1 MTPSRLVWQGERCL
15 VLHWPAPIDLAT
27 TAAVQAA
34 AAALRAAAPD
44 ALTDLVPAYA
54 SLALYFDDQAPL
66 DHGRVLTAVAD
77 RVANAEGSSTTLT
90 VEPRVVEVPVCY
102 DPALAP
108 DLADSATRLGM
119 PVDTLVARHCAP
131 LYRVAM
137 LGFAPGFPYLL
148 GLDPALALPRRAEP
162 RPRVEAGSVA
172 IGGSQTGI
180 YPQASPG
187 GWQLIGRT
195 PLRLFDPDRQ
205 PPCPLAPGDAVR
217 FVPIGRD
224 AFDRLLAIGAGA

>member
-1 MTPSRLVWQGERCL
+1 VSPARFDWQGERCL
-15 VLHWPAPIDLAT
+15 VLHWPAQIDLDT
-27 TAAVQAA
+27 TVAVQAA
-34 AAALRAAAPD
+34 AAALRAAPPD

-54 SLALYFDDQAPL
+54 SLALYFDDLAPL
-66 DHGRVLTAVAD
+66 DHARVLSTVAD
-77 RVANAEGSSTTLT
+77 RVANADPSSIAST

-108 DLADSATRLGM
+108 DLVESAACLGM
-119 PVDTLVARHCAP
+119 PVDTLVARHGAP

-148 GLDPALALPRRAEP
+148 GLDPSLALPRRALP

-195 PLRLFDPDRQ
+195 PLRLFDPGQQ

-217 FVPIGRD
+217 FVQIGRD
-224 AFDRLLAIGAGA
+224 EFDRLIASGAGA

>member
-1 MTPSRLVWQGERCL
+1 MTPPRLVWQGERCL
-15 VLHWPAPIDLAT
+15 VLQWPAVIDLDT
-27 TAAVQAA
+27 TVAVQAA
-34 AAALRAAAPD
+34 AAALRAAPPA

-54 SLALYFDDQAPL
+54 SLALYFDDVAPL
-66 DHGRVLTAVAD
+66 DHARVLAAVAD
-77 RVANAEGSSTTLT
+77 RVAHVDPASIAPT

-108 DLADSATRLGM
+108 DLIESAARLGITIE
-119 PVDTLVARHCAP
+119 TLVARHRAP

-148 GLDPALALPRRAEP
+148 GLDPGLALPRRAQP

-224 AFDRLLAIGAGA
+224 VFDRLLANGAGT